1 MIARKR
7 VNRSKPRVKQEIGSS
22 ARKMTG
28 SRGVMK
34 SWATT
39 YFEWRMSS
47 SPFQESYLVIETEKL
62 KNHFRKTP
70 SISST
75 MFVAGKYVPPHMRTR
90 PAGLEAVP
98 ARAPGCPEPKRR
110 NFTKKITKPKP
121 VQVEA
126 PAVEEPKVKPH
137 CELFLA
143 DLPAPMRSV
152 TTLAGKR
159 IRDFSNVLFFGLKIN
174 NLSSDQSHHFA
185 DWRLVEPKSCIII

>member
-1 MIARKR
+1 
-7 VNRSKPRVKQEIGSS
+7 
-22 ARKMTG
+22 
-28 SRGVMK
+28 
-34 SWATT
+34 
-39 YFEWRMSS
+39 
-47 SPFQESYLVIETEKL
+47 
-62 KNHFRKTP
+62 
-70 SISST
+70 
-75 MFVAGKYVPPHMRTR
+75 MFVAGKYVPPHMRAR

-152 TTLAGKR
+152 TTLAGKSQ
-159 IRDFSNVLFFGLKIN
+159 IFSTFFGIKIN
-174 NLSSDQSHHFA
+174 KLSSEIFHNFA